1 MPPGIARPS
10 SLLNAERQELMN
22 AIQEAESLSALRAEI
37 DSGVLEALRA
47 EGYVRDD
54 NGIEVADNDVL
65 ASRLREIVLR
75 TRASTKAERQ
85 QKAVPR
91 GTLAALAFPSVTSP
105 SSSTWDPDDEVAEQV
120 WKHLKGLV
128 SRLTQTGRRGKVQQ
142 LLADDG
148 LVLCPTKVGDDKVDA
163 VYVTSDS
170 TLILADFAVPRTSK
184 LQNIS
189 EEVAQDFNLVIDRIP
204 GMRKQM
210 NSKLESGMK
219 AAQIAARAKLALTAG
234 SDDEDEI

>member
-1 MPPGIARPS
+1 
-10 SLLNAERQELMN
+10 MN
-22 AIQEAESLSALRAEI
+22 ALQEAMGLTAFKAQV
-37 DSGVLEALRA
+37 DAGVLEAMKA

-54 NGIEVADNDVL
+54 EGIEVADNDAL
-65 ASRLREIVLR
+65 ALKLRELV
-75 TRASTKAERQ
+75 RAAEARTKAERQ

-91 GTLAALAFPSVTSP
+91 GTLAALAFPSTPSP
-105 SSSTWDPDDEVAEQV
+105 SSPMWEPDDELAEQV

-142 LLADDG
+142 MLTDDG
-148 LVLCPTKVGDDKVDA
+148 LVLCPAKVGDDKVDA
-163 VYVTSDS
+163 VYVTNDP

-184 LQNIS
+184 LQNVS

-210 NSKLESGMK
+210 NTKLESGMK

-234 SDDEDEI
+234 DDEDES

>member
-1 MPPGIARPS
+1 M
-10 SLLNAERQELMN
+10 MN
-22 AIQEAESLSALRAEI
+22 AIHEAESLNAFRA
-37 DSGVLEALRA
+37 DVDAGVLEALRA
-47 EGYVRDD
+47 DNYVRDD
-54 NGIEVADNDVL
+54 NGIEVADNNAL

-75 TRASTKAERQ
+75 TRASTKVERQ

-91 GTLAALAFPSVTSP
+91 GTLAALAFPSAPSP

-142 LLADDG
+142 LLAEDG
-148 LVLCPTKVGDDKVDA
+148 LVLCPTKVGDDKVEA
-163 VYVTSDS
+163 VYVTNDS

-184 LQNIS
+184 LQNVS

-204 GMRKQM
+204 EMRKKM
-210 NSKLESGMK
+210 NTKLESGMK

-234 SDDEDEI
+234 DDDEDDI